1 MTYVVKRTLQAV
13 VAALGVSTIVFF
25 MLHLSGD
32 PVQLMVPQ
40 NSSAEDIARLRSQ
53 LGLDRPLLVQYL
65 DYMGSLL
72 RADLGY
78 SYIQNRPVVDI
89 VLERLPYTLYL
100 AIAAFLLALVTGVVV
115 GMVTAVYRGR
125 LAERLLMPLVLL
137 GQSLPSFW
145 IGILLILFF
154 SVRLGWLP
162 SSGVNGLPS
171 LILPTITLASLSA
184 ATIARITRSSVM
196 EQLGAEYVTTARSK
210 GAGTSRLL
218 VRHVMR
224 NASIPILTLVALDI
238 AALLGGAVITE
249 TVFAWPGLGQ
259 LTIQAIEARDFPLVQ
274 AIVLLGSVTYI
285 LINLATDL
293 LYSAIDPRIRLG
305 RST

>member
-1 MTYVVKRTLQAV
+1 MKYVVKRTLQAV
-13 VAALGVSTIVFF
+13 LAVLGVSTIVFF

-53 LGLDRPLLVQYL
+53 LGLDRPLLVQYI
-65 DYMGSLL
+65 DYMGGLL
-72 RADLGY
+72 QADLGY

-100 AIAAFLLALVTGVVV
+100 AIGAFLLALVTGVAL
-115 GMVTAVYRGR
+115 GMITALYRGR

-137 GQSLPSFW
+137 GQSLPAFW

-154 SVRLGWLP
+154 SVRMGWLP

-171 LILPTITLASLSA
+171 LILPTITLASLST
-184 ATIARITRSSVM
+184 ATIARITRSSFI

-210 GAGTSRLL
+210 GVGTRRLL
-218 VRHVMR
+218 FRHVMR

-285 LINLATDL
+285 VINLATDL

>member
-1 MTYVVKRTLQAV
+1 MVKRTLQAV
-13 VAALGVSTIVFF
+13 LAVLGVSTIVFF

-53 LGLDRPLLVQYL
+53 LGLDRPLLVQYI
-65 DYMGSLL
+65 DYMGGLL
-72 RADLGY
+72 QADLGY

-100 AIAAFLLALVTGVVV
+100 AIGAFLLALVTGVAL
-115 GMVTAVYRGR
+115 GMITALYRGR

-137 GQSLPSFW
+137 GQSLPAFW

-154 SVRLGWLP
+154 SVRMGWLP

-171 LILPTITLASLSA
+171 LILPTITLASLST
-184 ATIARITRSSVM
+184 ATIARITRSSFI

-210 GAGTSRLL
+210 GVGTRRLL
-218 VRHVMR
+218 FRHVMR

-285 LINLATDL
+285 VINLATDL